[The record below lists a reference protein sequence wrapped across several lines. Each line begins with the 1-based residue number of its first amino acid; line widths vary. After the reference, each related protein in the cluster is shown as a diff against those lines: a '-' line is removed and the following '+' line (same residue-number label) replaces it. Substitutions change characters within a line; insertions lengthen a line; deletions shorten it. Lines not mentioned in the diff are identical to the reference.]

1 MPLRARRS
9 IGRKLTAMNM
19 LVSGTALLLACAS
32 FIAYD
37 LVSSRS
43 LIVNNLLIRASI
55 IGANSISAL
64 TFNDTA
70 SAQTTLSAIGADP
83 NIVSA
88 GLYDAQGRLFAAYR
102 RPVEEGRVQPRVP
115 EQLAADEVTQ
125 LSWSDDPGIV
135 VIRPILFQGTRPGV
149 VRLRSDLG
157 ALRDRLMRFVVIV
170 VIVLAASLVAAFLI
184 SRLAQRTIAAP
195 MVELAKFSERVAR
208 ERNYSVRAPV
218 VGGGPE
224 FEMFTSAFND
234 MLTEIEYRDASL
246 RASHDELEERVQQR
260 TSELTS
266 VNQELESFS
275 YSVSHDLRAPLRHV
289 SGFCFAVAIADAG
302 PSLDAQSQ
310 RYLTTIGQAS
320 ARMGQLI
327 DDLLAFSRMSR
338 STLTNHSIDLGVL
351 VREAQAEVVG
361 QTPGRDIAWTIHPL
375 PEIAADRP
383 MLRLAVVNLL
393 SNAVKYSGT
402 RPQACIEIGTMG
414 DDRFET
420 VVFVADNGVGF
431 DMQYLHKL
439 FGVFQRLHRV
449 EEFNGTGIGLA
460 NVRRIIQRHG
470 GRVWA
475 EGEVDKGAT
484 FYFAVPREKAS

>member
-9 IGRKLTAMNM
+9 IGRKLTVMNM
-19 LVSGTALLLACAS
+19 LVSGAALLLACAS

-37 LVSSRS
+37 LISFRS
-43 LIVNNLLIRASI
+43 LIVNNLTIRSSV
-55 IGANSISAL
+55 IGANSVSAL
-64 TFNDTA
+64 TFDDPA
-70 SAQTTLSAIGADP
+70 AAETTLSTLQADP
-83 NIVSA
+83 NLVSA
-88 GLYDAQGRLFAAYR
+88 ALYGADGRLFAAYR
-102 RPVEEGRVQPRVP
+102 RASGLGVEARLP
-115 EQLAADEVTQ
+115 ETIAVDDETRQ
-125 LSWSDDPGIV
+125 SWSNDPGIIV
-135 VIRPILFQGTRPGV
+135 MRPILFQGTRPGT

-157 ALRDRLMRFVVIV
+157 ALRDRLMRFVLIV
-170 VIVLAASLVAAFLI
+170 VIVLAGSLVAAFLI
-184 SRLAQRTIAAP
+184 SRVAQRSIAAP
-195 MVELAKFSERVAR
+195 MVELAKFSEQVAR
-208 ERNYSVRAPV
+208 DRDYSVRAPAV
-218 VGGGPE
+218 DGGPE

-234 MLTEIEYRDASL
+234 MLTEIEYRDVSL
-246 RASHDELEERVQQR
+246 RASRDELEERVQQR
-260 TSELTS
+260 TAELTS
-266 VNQELESFS
+266 VNQELEAFS

-289 SGFCFAVAIADAG
+289 SGFVSLLNAHAG

-310 RYLTTIGQAS
+310 RYLATIAQAS

-338 STLTNHSIDLGVL
+338 STLTKQSIDLGVL
-351 VREAQAEVVG
+351 VREAQAEVMG
-361 QTPGRDIAWTIHPL
+361 HTPGRDIEWKIHPL

-393 SNAVKYSGT
+393 SNAVKYSST
-402 RPQACIEIGTMG
+402 RSHACIEIGAIG
-414 DDRFET
+414 DDRLET
-420 VVFVADNGVGF
+420 VMFVADNGVGF

-449 EEFNGTGIGLA
+449 EEFDGTGIGLA

-484 FYFAVPREKAS
+484 FYFALPRERTL